1 MMDFPVGN
9 GKLNRESD
17 NILKQCTRIAFCS
30 GFCNLGSFLATRNN
44 NYYNLMPN
52 GGIWNP
58 IKQNNI
64 NNNPRSFGLHR
75 LRESLKWNVA
85 LIILIK
91 N

>member
-1 MMDFPVGN
+1 MDEQW
-9 GKLNRESD
+9 K
-17 NILKQCTRIAFCS
+17 ILKTLVQLILNSTWSHVI
-30 GFCNLGSFLATRNN
+30 T
-44 NYYNLMPN
+44 YTNLMPN

-64 NNNPRSFGLHR
+64 NNNTRSFGLHR
-75 LRESLKWNVA
+75 LRESLKWIVA